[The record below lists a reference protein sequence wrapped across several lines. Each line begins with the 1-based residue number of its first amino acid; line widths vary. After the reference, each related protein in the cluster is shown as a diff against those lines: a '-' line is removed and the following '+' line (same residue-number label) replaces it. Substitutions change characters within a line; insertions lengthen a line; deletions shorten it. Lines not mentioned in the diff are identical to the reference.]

1 MTTALGTIEG
11 YYGKPW
17 SWDARAET
25 MQTLAPHGY
34 RFFIYAPKADAF
46 LRKRWREPHPAE
58 EAKALAAFAQDCRK
72 TGVRFGVGLSPFEIY
87 RAFDADAQAALAD
100 KLAALD
106 AFGLD
111 DLAILFDDM
120 RGDVP
125 DLAKTQIE
133 IMHWI
138 GARTKASRLIFCP
151 TYYTDDPVLDRIFGA
166 RPPDYLPDLGAAL
179 DPKIELFWT
188 GEEVCA
194 HEFSPG
200 HLDRVREQFRRK
212 PFLWDNYPVNDGPRM
227 SPHLHLRSFTGR
239 SAHISAHIAA
249 HAVNPALQPVLSRIP
264 MLTLARSY
272 AEGDAYAYGAAFD
285 EAARAVVG
293 PELAALLRRHLIL
306 FQDRSLDRMDA
317 ATIADVSAMYESIAH
332 PAAQEVLAFLRGD
345 NRITPE
351 MMEAHG

>member
-1 MTTALGTIEG
+1 
-11 YYGKPW
+11 
-17 SWDARAET
+17 
-25 MQTLAPHGY
+25 
-34 RFFIYAPKADAF
+34 
-46 LRKRWREPHPAE
+46 
-58 EAKALAAFAQDCRK
+58 
-72 TGVRFGVGLSPFEIY
+72 VRFGVGLSPFEIY
-87 RAFDADAQAALAD
+87 RAFDAEAQAALAD

-125 DLAKTQIE
+125 GLAKTQIE

-151 TYYTDDPVLDRIFGA
+151 TYYTDDPVLDRIFGP
-166 RPPDYLPDLGAAL
+166 RPPDYLADLGAAF

-194 HEFSPG
+194 HEFSCG
-200 HLDRVREQFRRK
+200 HLDRVAEQFRRK

-227 SPHLHLRSFTGR
+227 SPHLHLRAFTGR
-239 SAHISAHIAA
+239 PARIGPHIAA
-249 HAVNPALQPVLSRIP
+249 HAVNPALQPILSRIP

-272 AEGDAYAYGAAFD
+272 AKGDSYAYGAAFD
-285 EAARAVVG
+285 DAARTVVG

-306 FQDRSLDRMDA
+306 FQDRGLDRMDE
-317 ATIADVSAMYESIAH
+317 ATVAEVAAMYANVAH
-332 PAAQEVLAFLRGD
+332 AGAQEVLAFLRGD
-345 NRITPE
+345 YRITPD
-351 MMEAHG
+351 MIEAHG